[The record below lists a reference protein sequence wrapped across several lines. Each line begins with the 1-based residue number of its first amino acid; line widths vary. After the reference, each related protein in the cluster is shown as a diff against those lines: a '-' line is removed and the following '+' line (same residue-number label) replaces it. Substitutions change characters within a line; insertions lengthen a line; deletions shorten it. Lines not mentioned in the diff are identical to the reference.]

1 MKNVY
6 HSDIMNLLIRQGAE
20 GMRVKAIA
28 KRVYNMHADLFNL
41 NLSYTDLRCQISSYL
56 WKQSRRRES
65 VFRRIRYGTY
75 ALRSDVAVQLDLFWD
90 APEYHIKET
99 RHNVPRH
106 TQLMFDF

>member
-20 GMRVKAIA
+20 GMRVKVIA

-65 VFRRIRYGTY
+65 VFRRIGYGTY

-90 APEYHIKET
+90 APEYHIKEA
-99 RHNVPRH
+99 RHHTPRH
-106 TQLMFDF
+106 TQLTFDF